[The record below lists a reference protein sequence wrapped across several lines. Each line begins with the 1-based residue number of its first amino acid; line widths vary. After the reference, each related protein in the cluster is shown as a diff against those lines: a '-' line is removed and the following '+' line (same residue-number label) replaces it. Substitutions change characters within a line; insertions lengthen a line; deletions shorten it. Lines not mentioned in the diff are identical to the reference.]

1 MARAILASSL
11 ARNALVSPI
20 KRCPEPRMINI
31 PGQLAIRTISGRNG
45 DFNVGRLS
53 TSIGEFIIKDA
64 LLDQYDEGK
73 YKGDF
78 LITEIRPS
86 YYSTAG
92 RLVVEIRAKLDSM
105 SLDDVDNLTTEE
117 AAKLSP
123 NEPDPIDEEPSAS
136 LSTPEHRP
144 TERPVTAATQQASLE
159 DAPFGMAPA
168 NTTTDPQADAALF
181 GTLWPL
187 SETVRLDTTVDR
199 QQLRQQCRRLSDLGY
214 LHDFKLQLWNLSNT

>member
-1 MARAILASSL
+1 
-11 ARNALVSPI
+11 
-20 KRCPEPRMINI
+20 MINI

-53 TSIGEFIIKDA
+53 TSIGEFVIKDA

-73 YKGDF
+73 YRGDF

-105 SLDDVDNLTTEE
+105 SLDDVDNLTSED
-117 AAKLSP
+117 ADKLSP
-123 NEPDPIDEEPSAS
+123 NEPDPIDEELTAP
-136 LSTPEHRP
+136 LSKPEHQQ
-144 TERPVTAATQQASLE
+144 TERPVTASTKQVSKT
-159 DAPFGMAPA
+159 DAPFGMAPPD
-168 NTTTDPQADAALF
+168 TTTNPEEDAALF

-187 SETVRLDTTVDR
+187 GETVRLDTTVDR
-199 QQLRQQCRRLSDLGY
+199 KQLRQQCRRLSDLGY
-214 LHDFKLQLWNLSNT
+214 LHDFKLQVWNTSNT